1 MFKRILVPLDGSKF
15 SESALPYA
23 KICATGCSQDV
34 SITFVYVVAPL
45 RIYEGLEH
53 SLPPEE
59 KKRLS
64 QNAGKLAGEYLEKIA
79 AEFKTAGFD
88 IKTEVLYGPV
98 TENIVEYAEKNDIG
112 LIIIGTNGASGHKDK
127 TLGAVADKV
136 LHISS
141 VPVLMARPPI
151 D

>member
-88 IKTEVLYGPV
+88 IKTEVLYGPG
-98 TENIVEYAEKNDIG
+98 TENIVDIG